1 MKVIPLGTS
10 SGKPTLRRNVSATA
24 VVRDGEWLLFDCGE
38 GTQTQIARA
47 RLNPS
52 KLAAIFITHLHG
64 DHFNGLS
71 GLLSTMG
78 LDRRVRGLIVVGP
91 TGIREYLDTL
101 SRLKI
106 LYINYPLDVREFAA
120 MKTVTTVY
128 EANDYFVAARP
139 LDHRIFTLGYRL
151 EERDRPGRFDLERA
165 LALGIPEGPLY
176 RRLQLGEDVQLDD
189 GRIIHSSEVV
199 GPPRPGKAIAY
210 CTDTRPFAGTVE
222 LAHGVDLIIH
232 EATYTDDMAYEAR
245 DYGHSTAA
253 QAAQIARDA
262 DASRLL
268 ITHFSTRYADVGPLY
283 DEARAVFPETLL
295 AQDLM
300 EINV

>member
-1 MKVIPLGTS
+1 M
-10 SGKPTLRRNVSATA
+10 RRNVSATA

-47 RLNPS
+47 KLNPS

-78 LDRRVRGLIVVGP
+78 LDRRVRELILIGP
-91 TGIREYLDTL
+91 PGIREYLDTL
-101 SRLKI
+101 ARLKI
-106 LYINYPLDVREFAA
+106 LYVNYPLDVREFSAL
-120 MKTVTTVY
+120 KEVTTVY
-128 EANDYFVAARP
+128 EAGDYFVAARP

-151 EERDRPGRFDLERA
+151 EEHPRPGRFDLERA
-165 LALGIPEGPLY
+165 RALGIPQGPLF
-176 RRLQLGEDVQLDD
+176 RKLQLGEDVRLDD
-189 GRIIHSSEVV
+189 GRLIHSREVV
-199 GPPRPGKAIAY
+199 GPPRPGKAVAY

-232 EATYTDDMAYEAR
+232 EATYTDDMADEAR

-253 QAAQIARDA
+253 QAARIARQA
-262 DASRLL
+262 QARRLL
-268 ITHFSTRYADVGPLY
+268 ITHFSTRYPDVAPLY
-283 DEARAVFPETLL
+283 EEACAGFAETLL

-300 EINV
+300 EVEV